1 MENEGKKRIFE
12 SEFLILPAL
21 KMVLVEPE
29 PKIRKPIVRNA
40 QKPVR
45 KDFTEETVMRLISKL
60 SLKD

>member
-1 MENEGKKRIFE
+1 MKRTFE
-12 SEFLILPAL
+12 SEFLILPEL

-29 PKIRKPIVRNA
+29 PKTRKPIARNA
-40 QKPVR
+40 KKLVR